1 MEWVKGREGRGIMGR
16 RGILYPSGLFYGLE
30 RKVRSGKEE
39 LKGNSDRK
47 KLREGK
53 NIIEG

>member
-1 MEWVKGREGRGIMGR
+1 MGR
-16 RGILYPSGLFYGLE
+16 RGMLYPSGLFCGYKE
-30 RKVRSGKEE
+30 KVRSEKEE
-39 LKGNSDRK
+39 LRGNSDRE

>member
-1 MEWVKGREGRGIMGR
+1 MGR
-16 RGILYPSGLFYGLE
+16 RGILYPSVLRLE

-39 LKGNSDRK
+39 LRGNSDRE